1 MCLEISCVY
10 GQTHLPKVLVLYIMV
25 WMPRAASN
33 PYILLKYRTVEI
45 TSLGLSSFPQTWEFA
60 YHCLGLPRAPLAAMV
75 AGIMLLSSG
84 LMVGAVGEDKGLP
97 WLQAIP
103 RATNS

>member
-1 MCLEISCVY
+1 
-10 GQTHLPKVLVLYIMV
+10 MV

-45 TSLGLSSFPQTWEFA
+45 TSLGLSSFLQTWEFA
-60 YHCLGLPRAPLAAMV
+60 YHCLGLPRVPLAAMV